1 MGKENHTQGKNELQR
16 KTKQTGRD
24 SKHLSLLVFA
34 ELPPELHLKKDIT
47 FSSTGSVRLH
57 RQIHPSLE
65 LITQLLHISVLTQM
79 SPREHPNSDFLM
91 WFFACLDSEAAEKS
105 IYTINLKSFNYTTTD
120 QLGGLYLLRIGIWLP
135 YYIDKQM
142 TPM

>member
-1 MGKENHTQGKNELQR
+1 MSCKGKQNKLAETQ
-16 KTKQTGRD
+16 
-24 SKHLSLLVFA
+24 KHLSLLVFA

-79 SPREHPNSDFLM
+79 SPREHPNSDFSHVVLR
-91 WFFACLDSEAAEKS
+91 
-105 IYTINLKSFNYTTTD
+105 
-120 QLGGLYLLRIGIWLP
+120 LLRLRGCREKYIHNKSKIIQLP
-135 YYIDKQM
+135 
-142 TPM
+142 